1 MIQVWAWDFVGIFRN
16 PSTVNS
22 SNIYWA
28 LTYLFAGN
36 STVNQSLY
44 PFGFS
49 LNPWT
54 KAYLKTSYRWT
65 FQIKIIFC
73 CCCLLSPFG
82 VSVTPRLKNTDW
94 YTPSSFRCYVSLFD
108 FLLLYHFICLF
119 DWLYLNLFQKR
130 LKSAYNC
137 ATRTYSKLT
146 WNCNLKVSMKWKT
159 EMRQIHNT
167 HPIKSGPQFSFPVSS
182 SQYSKGYIILTQLKM
197 CLS

>member
-1 MIQVWAWDFVGIFRN
+1 MIQVWAQDFVGTFRN
-16 PSTVNS
+16 PATVNS

-36 STVNQSLY
+36 STVKQSLY

-49 LNPWT
+49 LRPWT
-54 KAYLKTSYRWT
+54 KAYLKTSYHWT

-82 VSVTPRLKNTDW
+82 VSVTPRLKGLV
-94 YTPSSFRCYVSLFD
+94 TPSPFRSDVSLFD
-108 FLLLYHFICLF
+108 FVLLSLHMLF
-119 DWLYLNLFQKR
+119 DWLCLNLFQKR
-130 LKSAYNC
+130 FKSSYNC

-159 EMRQIHNT
+159 EMRQIHSI

-182 SQYSKGYIILTQLKM
+182 SQYSKNYIILTQLKM